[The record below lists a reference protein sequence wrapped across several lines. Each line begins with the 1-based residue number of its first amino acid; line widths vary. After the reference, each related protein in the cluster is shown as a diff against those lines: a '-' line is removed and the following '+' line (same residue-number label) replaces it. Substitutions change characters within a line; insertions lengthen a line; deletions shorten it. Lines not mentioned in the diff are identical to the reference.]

1 MIFGG
6 KQKYVETYG
15 APGQGSSTHASI
27 ISVVFLA
34 ILWVLSTASLFPAYD
49 ITPELDDHNNQV
61 LDAAGDPKLTKI
73 LILDDDGNTT
83 YGPLVKPLFL
93 SSPRRHYFSRRF
105 FNKRGI

>member
-1 MIFGG
+1 MWKPTVRRDRAVALTPALSAWFFGD
-6 KQKYVETYG
+6 
-15 APGQGSSTHASI
+15 
-27 ISVVFLA
+27 SV
-34 ILWVLSTASLFPAYD
+34 VLSTASLFPAYD

-83 YGPLVKPLFL
+83 YGPLVNPCFL
-93 SSPRRHYFSRRF
+93 SSPGAIIFSRRF